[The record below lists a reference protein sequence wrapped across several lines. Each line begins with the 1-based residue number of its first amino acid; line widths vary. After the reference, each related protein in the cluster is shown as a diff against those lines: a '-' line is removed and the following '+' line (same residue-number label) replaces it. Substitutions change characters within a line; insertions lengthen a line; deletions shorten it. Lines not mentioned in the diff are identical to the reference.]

1 MWNPEGWLNQLGVMD
16 FAGGKFAA
24 RMWLC
29 FCIPGSLSLTLLF
42 FFINVGLVIHS
53 STGVA
58 GFVVSVLLQRR
69 KLHSLALAHHNLPL
83 SFVGAALVWS
93 GWYSFNAG
101 SAYRA
106 DTQAAVA
113 LYNTH
118 ISACSG
124 SLAWSLLSYKESG
137 KWSLVR
143 DQETSILD
151 IWFHYVLMHFL
162 LARLSASVERLRAW
176 RESLRHLDTSSLGQ
190 QSSSAL
196 SPAFSGSTRFVS
208 SRSSWS

>member
-1 MWNPEGWLNQLGVMD
+1 MAPLIVTGAWAEKMTFEAFLIFIVLWPIAVYYPLVHWIWSPDGWLNQMGVLD
-16 FAGGKFAA
+16 FAG
-24 RMWLC
+24 
-29 FCIPGSLSLTLLF
+29 
-42 FFINVGLVIHS
+42 GLVIHS

-58 GFVVSVLLQRR
+58 GFVVSLLLQRR
-69 KLHSLALAHHNLPL
+69 KLLTNALAHHNLPI

-101 SAYRA
+101 SAYAA

-124 SLAWSLLSYKESG
+124 SLAWSLLNYSQSG

-151 IWFHYVLMHFL
+151 ICFHYVLIRSL
-162 LARLSASVERLRAW
+162 LGRLSASVERLRAW
-176 RESLRHLDTSSLGQ
+176 LESPRHLDTSSLGQ
-190 QSSSAL
+190 L
-196 SPAFSGSTRFVS
+196 
-208 SRSSWS
+208 